1 MTPDY
6 ISHLRNLIATPS
18 FSRDEAATADIWEK
32 WLIEKQGGEV
42 KRLHNNVHVLAS
54 GFDPSKPI
62 LMLNSH
68 HDTVRPSPSYSRDP
82 FSPDIEGDRL
92 YGLGSNDAG
101 GSGVALA
108 MAFLALKDDKTLPV
122 NLLLA
127 ITAAEEVM
135 GEHGMRAFLPY
146 LLERGLYPDMVIVG
160 EPTGMQPAIA
170 ERGLLVLDCVAK
182 GKAGHAARNEGI
194 NALYRAMEDIES
206 LRCFNPA
213 KTSEILGPIKV
224 NVTMIQC
231 GTQHNVVP
239 DTCTYVADIRTT
251 DAYSNEDTVKLLK
264 ESVKWS
270 EITPRSTRVHAS
282 VIDSGHPLVKAAVNL
297 GKTPFISPTTSDMA
311 LMHDIPSLKIG
322 PGESARS
329 HSADEFICLSEIEDA
344 IHTYIKLI
352 KSLKI

>member
-1 MTPDY
+1 MAPDY
-6 ISHLRNLIATPS
+6 IAHLRNLIATPS
-18 FSRDEAATADIWEK
+18 FSRDEAATAEIWEK
-32 WLIEKQGGEV
+32 WLVENKAGKVE
-42 KRLHNNVHVLAS
+42 RLHNNVFVLSS

-68 HDTVRPSPSYSRDP
+68 HDTVKPSSSYTRDP
-82 FSPDIEGDRL
+82 FTPDIEDNKL

-108 MAFLALKDDKTLPV
+108 MAFLNLKDDMTLPV
-122 NLLLA
+122 NLMLS

-135 GEHGMRAFLPY
+135 GDLGMRAFLPY
-146 LLERGLYPDMVIVG
+146 LSERKLYPDMVLVG
-160 EPTGMQPAIA
+160 EPTGMQPAVA

-194 NALYRAMEDIES
+194 NALYRAMEDIDS
-206 LRCFNPA
+206 LRSFAPA
-213 KTSEILGPIKV
+213 KTSETLGPIKV

-251 DAYSNEDTVKLLK
+251 DAYSNEETVEMLK
-264 ESVKWS
+264 KCVKWS
-270 EITPRSTRVHAS
+270 DITPRSTRVYAS
-282 VIDSGHPLVKAAVNL
+282 VIDSRHPLVKTAVSL

-311 LMHDIPSLKIG
+311 LMHDIPSLKMG

-329 HSADEFICLSEIEDA
+329 HSADEYICLSEIEDA
-344 IHTYIKLI
+344 IQTYIKFI